1 MSLLTDLVRRFRG
14 LFRDG
19 SEDAETRE
27 ELRFHLEMET
37 EKNERAG
44 MDSGEARRR
53 ARLRLGGLEA
63 IREAV
68 RDARGARPL
77 EDLARGLRNVKQAW
91 RLLAR
96 NRGFAVATLA
106 TIALGVGGTAAV
118 FSVVYGVLLRPL
130 PYVEPEQLVRL
141 WEVHPGANAPIPGAP
156 LSRQTYHAW
165 AESATTLQGIGSYR
179 VRESSVTGAGV
190 ARRARGT
197 RVTPSLLDL
206 LRAAPAIGRLF
217 VEGDAEQGAEPV
229 VVLAH
234 QTWRTWFAGDAG
246 ALGRRVAIDDVDHR
260 VVGVMRDGF
269 DFPPDGRNEVAFYTP
284 FAVPLVD
291 PEADVISM
299 VAAIARLAPG
309 TTAAQAEAE
318 GTAYARAVDRPF
330 SELVFGEGGPVEVRV
345 RSLVDQM
352 TMSVRP
358 ALVMLTVGVGLVLLV
373 ACANVANLLLAR
385 QSGRSRELAIRAAL
399 GAGRG
404 RLARQLLTESL
415 VISLLGGALGLG
427 AGWVMTVAVP
437 ALAPAGFPRVGD
449 IRVDVGFLVAALV
462 AAVFVGA
469 AAGTLPALRHSRVAL
484 APSMQAGGARAAG
497 SSGGGLRRGLLVV
510 ESALAVVLLVGA
522 ALFARSLVA
531 LLDVDAGYDP
541 ANVLVADVSISE
553 QDGQTNRTEQL
564 LVAVLER
571 VRGAPGVR
579 AAGAGSMAPFGDF
592 IYSWGF
598 NLPGVA
604 TAGGEPLVARALA
617 SIVTPGYV
625 EALSIPLTDGRVFTT
640 ADTTSPVIAMLV
652 NEMFVRAYLND
663 GRPPVGRR
671 FIGMLPNLLGRDDA
685 VVHVVGVV
693 DDVLLG
699 SLDGQPQPQIYLPL
713 GAAGVELRRAATLVV
728 KTDGDPESL
737 VPLVTRTVRTIEPA
751 AAVSRTGALTA
762 RVTGTS
768 FHKLASDNGDGLVF
782 PLDSSLAPSCR
793 DAAGFLTRRVLARAL
808 LESAVARAAN
818 APMNTRGLNE
828 RRPHDARSVQYAPN
842 RSVAHGTRR
851 DDTVGVTRLGRRP
864 REIRRVPASAGTSA
878 PVLVLHGVRQHQR
891 RDRRRRSR
899 RAHGPRDRGAQGER
913 HREAGRR
920 TRRGD
925 GGDQRDRRAA
935 GVGVRQPVAVR
946 HCPRDLRESHLLALR
961 RQHQSVDP
969 HCGGTW
975 TRDAHRGRRQRD
987 RPATGSGA
995 RDAV

>member
-1 MSLLTDLVRRFRG
+1 
-14 LFRDG
+14 
-19 SEDAETRE
+19 
-27 ELRFHLEMET
+27 
-37 EKNERAG
+37 
-44 MDSGEARRR
+44 MDT
-53 ARLRLGGLEA
+53 
-63 IREAV
+63 I
-68 RDARGARPL
+68 
-77 EDLARGLRNVKQAW
+77 RNVEHAW

-130 PYVEPEQLVRL
+130 PYVEPDQLVRL

-165 AESATTLQGIGSYR
+165 AESATTLQGIGSYL
-179 VRESSVTGAGV
+179 VRERSVTGAGV

-197 RVTPSLLDL
+197 RVTPSLLEL
-206 LRAAPAIGRLF
+206 LRASPAIGRLF
-217 VEGDAEQGAEPV
+217 VEGDAEPGAEPV

-246 ALGRRVAIDDVDHR
+246 ALGRRVTIDDVDHR
-260 VVGVMRDGF
+260 VVGVMREGL
-269 DFPPDGRNEVAFYTP
+269 DFPPDGRNDVAFYTP
-284 FAVPLVD
+284 FAVPPVD
-291 PEADVISM
+291 PEANVISM

-345 RSLVDQM
+345 RSLVDQITM
-352 TMSVRP
+352 TVRP
-358 ALVMLTVGVGLVLLV
+358 ALVMLTVGVGLVLLI

-437 ALAPAGFPRVGD
+437 ALAPADFPRVGD

-469 AAGTLPALRHSRVAL
+469 AAGTLPALRYSRVAL
-484 APSMQAGGARAAG
+484 APSMQAGGARAVG
-497 SSGGGLRRGLLVV
+497 PSGRGLRRGLLVV

-541 ANVLVADVSISE
+541 ADVLVADVSVSE
-553 QDGQTNRTEQL
+553 EDGQTNRTEQL

-579 AAGAGSMAPFGDF
+579 AAGAGSMAPFGDS

-598 NLPGVA
+598 NLPGMA
-604 TAGGEPLVARALA
+604 TADGEPLAARALA

-625 EALSIPLTDGRVFTT
+625 EALNIRLTDGRDFTM
-640 ADTTSPVIAMLV
+640 ADTTSPLIAMLV
-652 NEMFVRAYLND
+652 NETFARTYLND

-671 FIGMLPNLLGRDDA
+671 FVGVFPNLLGRDDA

-713 GAAGVELRRAATLVV
+713 GAAGVDLRRAATLVV
-728 KTDGDPESL
+728 KTDGDPEAL
-737 VPLVTRTVRTIEPA
+737 VPLVTRTVQAIEPA
-751 AAVSRTGALTA
+751 AAVSRAGALTA
-762 RVTGTS
+762 RVSASADEPRFFAFVITAFGI
-768 FHKLASDNGDGLVF
+768 LALSLATAGLYGVLSYSYGQRRLEFGVRAALGATRGGLVRIV
-782 PLDSSLAPSCR
+782 LREGVTIITIGLVLGVGLA
-793 DAAGFLTRRVLARAL
+793 AVLARGMAGILFGVAPLDGVAFVVGPAVL
-808 LESAVARAAN
+808 LVMAVAACLA
-818 APMNTRGLNE
+818 
-828 RRPHDARSVQYAPN
+828 V
-842 RSVAHGTRR
+842 
-851 DDTVGVTRLGRRP
+851 GRR
-864 REIRRVPASAGTSA
+864 VTSCG
-878 PVLVLHGVRQHQR
+878 LSETL
-891 RDRRRRSR
+891 
-899 RAHGPRDRGAQGER
+899 
-913 HREAGRR
+913 
-920 TRRGD
+920 
-925 GGDQRDRRAA
+925 AA
-935 GVGVRQPVAVR
+935 
-946 HCPRDLRESHLLALR
+946 E
-961 RQHQSVDP
+961 
-969 HCGGTW
+969 
-975 TRDAHRGRRQRD
+975 
-987 RPATGSGA
+987 
-995 RDAV
+995 